1 MGRTCI
7 TAASFKGKKVAVIGS
22 GPAGVHAA
30 LLLAQQGF
38 AVELFEKEKQLGGML
53 RYCIPKF
60 RFGREG
66 IDKNIEKLREAGVKI
81 HTGKAVGNKLPL
93 QEIAER
99 FDAVL
104 LACGE
109 QKEKRLGL
117 QGESLKGVIYW
128 AVFLREYNE
137 GRAKK
142 LDGKKAVV
150 LGGGDTAI
158 DCARVAARLGA
169 KAFLAYRRSREGMP
183 AEKREIEATEKEGV
197 KFRFHSSPVEFKG
210 NSEGRLAAIVFEK
223 TAGQGREMRST
234 GEFAEEKADVAII
247 AAGQEPDLGFLQG
260 SKWKSL
266 AELPEKIVLAGD
278 LANREKRIAAAI
290 QSAAAAV
297 EKIKKIA
304 GN

>member
-1 MGRTCI
+1 M
-7 TAASFKGKKVAVIGS
+7 
-22 GPAGVHAA
+22 HAA

-60 RFGREG
+60 RFGRQG
-66 IDKNIEKLREAGVKI
+66 IDQKIEKLRELGVKI
-81 HTGKAVGNKLPL
+81 HAGKAVGNKLPL
-93 QEIAER
+93 QEIAES

-109 QKEKRLGL
+109 QKEKRLGV
-117 QGESLKGVIYW
+117 QGEGLKGVIYW
-128 AVFLREYNE
+128 GVFLREYNE
-137 GRAKK
+137 NRAKK

-158 DCARVAARLGA
+158 DCARVAKRLGA
-169 KAFLAYRRSREGMP
+169 EAVIAYRRSKEGMP
-183 AEKREIEATEKEGV
+183 AAKHEIEAAEKEGV
-197 KFRFHSSPVEFKG
+197 QFRFHLSPVKFKG
-210 NSEGRLAAIVFEK
+210 EKRLEAIVFEK
-223 TAGQGREMRST
+223 TLGEGREMRST
-234 GEFAEEKADVAII
+234 GEFTEEKTDVAII
-247 AAGQEPDLGFLQG
+247 AAGQEPDFGFLQG

-266 AELPEKIVLAGD
+266 AELPAKIVLAGD
-278 LANREKRIAAAI
+278 IANREKRIAAAI

-304 GN
+304 VN